1 MRHAGL
7 STIWLAFIAL
17 LALAWVVYL
26 PGLSGGFLFDDWANL
41 PALGAYGPVDDLVTF
56 WRYITS
62 GGADFTGRPIAL
74 ASFLLDA
81 QDWPTD
87 AYPFKRD
94 SVILHLVN
102 SVLLLLLLRSLG
114 RVAVR
119 RDQHGAEASSKLA
132 RIDIAAVL
140 GAGMWLL
147 HPFFVST
154 TLYAVQ
160 REAMLPA
167 TFILLGLIGYT
178 RGRTRLVE
186 GKPRGIAIATTSIVF
201 CTILAFF
208 CKANGAL
215 LPLLAWVLEAFYLHE
230 REPLRLGEG
239 AWKFR
244 WMKLIALKVPAIL
257 VIGTLIAIGVHG
269 FMQGAPVE
277 RDWSIGQRLM
287 TEARVVVD
295 YLHLL
300 WIPRPFSNGLFN
312 DSVVVSRGFL
322 SPPSTLICI
331 AILVAV
337 AGLVITL
344 RHRFPVLVVSVLFF
358 FFAHLIESTV
368 VPLELYFEHRNYVPA
383 LLLFWPLGHWLS
395 GAWVG
400 NEGILILVRRVL
412 SVGIPLLLASLTM
425 LRASLWGNVT
435 DQAGVWAEKNPD
447 SPRAQTFAARSA
459 IRLGHPNVAIE
470 RIEALLTRH
479 PVDTQAAAA
488 LIDAQCSI
496 GTVDLRSIRLMRD
509 ALESDRQVGLAFAW
523 LSDKLDR
530 LGSGSRS
537 CAGLDVTVVESLIDS
552 YAITLRH
559 IRGRL
564 AEVHHLRGRVQL
576 VKGDG
581 PAALEEFD
589 VALKTLPST
598 AKALQQSSLLAVA
611 GYPALA
617 IEHLKKCSP
626 SCGDL
631 PEWGKGMRAVHAR
644 LLVHD
649 GYWAT
654 EIAQMRNMLE
664 KESTRLR
671 HASDLRPTT
680 TRELERY
687 QTMVNDQ
694 KPSSD

>member
-239 AWKFR
+239 A
-244 WMKLIALKVPAIL
+244 
-257 VIGTLIAIGVHG
+257 
-269 FMQGAPVE
+269 
-277 RDWSIGQRLM
+277 
-287 TEARVVVD
+287 
-295 YLHLL
+295 
-300 WIPRPFSNGLFN
+300 
-312 DSVVVSRGFL
+312 
-322 SPPSTLICI
+322 
-331 AILVAV
+331 
-337 AGLVITL
+337 
-344 RHRFPVLVVSVLFF
+344 
-358 FFAHLIESTV
+358 
-368 VPLELYFEHRNYVPA
+368 
-383 LLLFWPLGHWLS
+383 
-395 GAWVG
+395 
-400 NEGILILVRRVL
+400 
-412 SVGIPLLLASLTM
+412 
-425 LRASLWGNVT
+425 
-435 DQAGVWAEKNPD
+435 
-447 SPRAQTFAARSA
+447 
-459 IRLGHPNVAIE
+459 
-470 RIEALLTRH
+470 
-479 PVDTQAAAA
+479 
-488 LIDAQCSI
+488 
-496 GTVDLRSIRLMRD
+496 
-509 ALESDRQVGLAFAW
+509 
-523 LSDKLDR
+523 
-530 LGSGSRS
+530 
-537 CAGLDVTVVESLIDS
+537 
-552 YAITLRH
+552 
-559 IRGRL
+559 
-564 AEVHHLRGRVQL
+564 
-576 VKGDG
+576 
-581 PAALEEFD
+581 
-589 VALKTLPST
+589 
-598 AKALQQSSLLAVA
+598 
-611 GYPALA
+611 
-617 IEHLKKCSP
+617 
-626 SCGDL
+626 
-631 PEWGKGMRAVHAR
+631 
-644 LLVHD
+644 
-649 GYWAT
+649 
-654 EIAQMRNMLE
+654 
-664 KESTRLR
+664 
-671 HASDLRPTT
+671 
-680 TRELERY
+680 
-687 QTMVNDQ
+687 
-694 KPSSD
+694 